1 MLAEIVR
8 RADGVLL
15 TGGDDI
21 HPDLYDP
28 HLPRAVRQT
37 VGATPDGGG
46 RDWRELV
53 LLDEI
58 FRQGK
63 PLLAIC
69 RGHQLLNVALGGGLI
84 ADIRRQVPGALNHQ
98 RMDRADE
105 FVHEVPLTTG
115 SLLAKIVGKR
125 TLGVN
130 SSHHQAVLEPAES
143 LMAVARTR
151 DGIVEAMEFKPDVG
165 AADAVFVEC
174 SISSGTVDRTIRRT
188 SGDFSTVCGNLQA
201 ETQNMKSKILVV
213 DDDVDL
219 RILLA
224 SVLEDYYDVVQANN
238 GAALQKAFSQP
249 QPDVVLLDVVLPD
262 ADGLALLP
270 QIKKRWP
277 DTEVIVLTGHGT
289 ISMAVEAGRGGA
301 YNFLAKPFEN
311 QKLLADVKCAVER
324 KEQNEENNTLRRALE
339 TMSGTASP
347 IFRSAAMQDVV
358 RTVERIAPSDVT
370 ILITGE
376 SGTGKEVIADLI
388 HALSPRSKNKII
400 KINCAALPRELIESE
415 LFGSVKG
422 AFTGAHTDREGLF
435 RQAEGGTLMLDEIS
449 EMPVD
454 TQSKLL
460 RVLQDQEV
468 RPVGGKSATRPTA
481 GSSPPPIASPKKPSR
496 KTSCA
501 RTFITASAPFRFIC
515 RRCANGAMTSC
526 RWPTRS

>member
-1 MLAEIVR
+1 M
-8 RADGVLL
+8 
-15 TGGDDI
+15 
-21 HPDLYDP
+21 
-28 HLPRAVRQT
+28 
-37 VGATPDGGG
+37 
-46 RDWRELV
+46 
-53 LLDEI
+53 
-58 FRQGK
+58 
-63 PLLAIC
+63 
-69 RGHQLLNVALGGGLI
+69 
-84 ADIRRQVPGALNHQ
+84 
-98 RMDRADE
+98 
-105 FVHEVPLTTG
+105 
-115 SLLAKIVGKR
+115 
-125 TLGVN
+125 
-130 SSHHQAVLEPAES
+130 
-143 LMAVARTR
+143 
-151 DGIVEAMEFKPDVG
+151 
-165 AADAVFVEC
+165 
-174 SISSGTVDRTIRRT
+174 
-188 SGDFSTVCGNLQA
+188 QA
-201 ETQNMKSKILVV
+201 ETQNMKAKILVV

-224 SVLEDYYDVVQANN
+224 SVLEDYYEVVQANN

-249 QPDVVLLDVVLPD
+249 PPDVVLLDVVLPD

-324 KEQNEENNTLRRALE
+324 KEQNQENNTLRRALE

-422 AFTGAHTDREGLF
+422 AFTGAHADREGLF

-468 RPVGGKSATRPTA
+468 RPVGGKSSYKTNCRL
-481 GSSPPPIASPKKPSR
+481 IASTNRKPEDAIKDSKLR
-496 KTSCA
+496 EDLYYRISAISVHLPPLRDRRDDILPLANAFLKRFAAQANRDIRCFKPEAIERLTAFDWPGNVRQLQNEVQRTVLLCEGNEVSASDLSVTNAKVESADDTDTSFTLLEGVERNA
-501 RTFITASAPFRFIC
+501 IIQTLKETGGNKLETAKRLGIGRQTLYNKIKAYGIEV
-515 RRCANGAMTSC
+515 
-526 RWPTRS
+526 